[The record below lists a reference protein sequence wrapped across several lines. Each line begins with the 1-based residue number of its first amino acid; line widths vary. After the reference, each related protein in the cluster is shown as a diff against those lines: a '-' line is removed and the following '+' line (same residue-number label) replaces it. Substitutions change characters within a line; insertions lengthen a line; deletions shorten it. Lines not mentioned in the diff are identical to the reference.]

1 MKRANSVAFDIRE
14 AGRVKRIGNP
24 ISGPIAKDENGNS
37 CDGVKIFIGGKAT
50 TSILE
55 ARQLS
60 KAIPLPK
67 AQEVV
72 KELLNIYK
80 TRKLENESF
89 ESFDSRVLSSLD
101 INEIQ
106 KRVGL

>member
-1 MKRANSVAFDIRE
+1 MALKVQKLNRDL
-14 AGRVKRIGNP
+14 
-24 ISGPIAKDENGNS
+24 NS

-72 KELLNIYK
+72 KELLELSI
-80 TRKLENESF
+80 KLKS
-89 ESFDSRVLSSLD
+89 
-101 INEIQ
+101 
-106 KRVGL
+106 